1 MIGLTLTNDSL
12 NIIPEKGSRG
22 AWTKECSPLPPVGVL
37 TEVYRISYR
46 QSIEFWRKTYI
57 NICIVI
63 YIVIHKLRSC
73 VVIIVLRIVFFGNE
87 SVLGILYPFYRLFF
101 AQLCS

>member
-37 TEVYRISYR
+37 TEVYRISDR

-57 NICIVI
+57 NICIGI
-63 YIVIHKLRSC
+63 YIVFHKLRSC
-73 VVIIVLRIVFFGNE
+73 VVIIVLRIVFF
-87 SVLGILYPFYRLFF
+87 LGMS
-101 AQLCS
+101 LC